1 MSRYANFIGP
11 AYVSANVLSDQ
22 EDLFNWYLEQIES
35 PGAKNRY
42 HYLPTPGQQVFSTVP
57 DVSTR
62 ALFSMNNIT
71 RAVVGANLYSVAS
84 TGIST
89 LHGAMVQDNNPATI
103 SYNGVAG
110 NRLMIT
116 TGGNVYYQNLT
127 TNAVSQVAGVAGT
140 MGGMIDGYFVAFNI
154 GSSTVAPELRISPL
168 NDGTGVW
175 DPTQFQQRSIAPDP
189 WRAMVLDG
197 NRQIWLIGEQT
208 SEVWT
213 DFGAFPFP
221 FAPIPGAVIKSG
233 TCAPFSAAAASD
245 RVLWLEQT
253 SSGAGKV
260 VAAKGYSAQRVS
272 THAVEKALAD
282 YARTTTIS
290 DAEAMV
296 YQDQGHEFY
305 VLNFPSAN
313 ASWAFDLTVADSL
326 GAAFAWHRRGV
337 WVPAQNQ
344 FTLWAPRVHCYAFG
358 RHLVGTRGS
367 STIATMDTTFGSE
380 LDGSAIR
387 RMRRTAG
394 LFNEHQPLTVQN
406 LEFYFETGLGLQSG
420 QGSDPTCMLRSSR
433 DGGRTW
439 GNERTATAGRVGAY
453 QTRVIFSRCGTSRDR
468 VDELTVSDP
477 TPWRLTDCFVN
488 SNRNNRGR
496 AA

>member
-1 MSRYANFIGP
+1 MKWPNFIGP
-11 AYVSANVLSDQ
+11 SYVSANILSDQ
-22 EDLFNWYLEQIES
+22 EELINWYLEVLES
-35 PGAKNRY
+35 PGAKNRF
-42 HYLPTPGQQVFSTVP
+42 HYLPTPGQETFVTVA
-57 DVSTR
+57 DVGTR
-62 ALFSMNNIT
+62 ALFNMNDIT
-71 RAVVGANLYSVAS
+71 RAVVGPSLYALTSAAS
-84 TGIST
+84 SS
-89 LHGAMVQDNNPATI
+89 LLGAMVQDSNPATI

-116 TGGNVYYQNLT
+116 TGGNVYYENLT
-127 TNAVSQVAGVAGT
+127 TNVVTQVSGVVGT
-140 MGGMIDGYFVAFNI
+140 MGGMMDGYFIAFNI
-154 GSSTVAPELRISPL
+154 GSATVAPEIRISPL

-197 NRQIWLIGEQT
+197 NRQMWLIGEQT

-213 DFGAFPFP
+213 DFGTFPFP

-272 THAVEKALAD
+272 SHAVEEAIAG
-282 YARTTTIS
+282 YARSATIN
-290 DAEAMV
+290 DAEALC

-305 VLNFPSAN
+305 ILNFPAAN
-313 ASWAFDLTVADSL
+313 ASWAFDLTVADAL
-326 GAAFAWHRRGV
+326 GPAYAWHRRGV
-337 WVPAQNQ
+337 WVPSQNQ
-344 FTLWAPRVHCYAFG
+344 FSLWAPRVHCYAFG

-367 STIATMDTTFGSE
+367 TTIATMDTAIGSE

-387 RMRRTAG
+387 RMRRAPG
-394 LFNEHQPLTVQN
+394 LFDEHEPVTIHEI
-406 LEFYFETGLGLQSG
+406 EFYFETGLGLQSG
-420 QGSDPTCMLRSSR
+420 QGSDPIVMLNSSR

-439 GNERTATAGRVGAY
+439 GNERRETAGRVGAY
-453 QTRVIFSRCGTSRDR
+453 RTRVTFGRCGTSRDR
-468 VDELTVSDP
+468 VFEVTVSDP
-477 TPWRLTDCFVN
+477 TPWRLTDAFVKAR
-488 SNRNNRGR
+488 SNKAGR

>member
-1 MSRYANFIGP
+1 MSQYPGFIGP
-11 AYVSANVLSDQ
+11 SYVSANVLSDQ
-22 EDLFNWYLEQIES
+22 EELMNWYIEQLES
-35 PGAKNRY
+35 PGAKNRF
-42 HYLPTPGQQVFSTVP
+42 HYLPTPGQQAFATVT
-57 DVSTR
+57 DVGTR
-62 ALFSMNNIT
+62 ALFSMNNFT
-71 RAVVGANLYSVAS
+71 RAVIGTGHYSLATPGVA
-84 TGIST
+84 TKLGT
-89 LHGAMVQDNNPATI
+89 LVQDNNPATI

-116 TGGNVYYQNLT
+116 SGGNVYYENLT
-127 TNAVSQVAGVAGT
+127 TNALTQVAGVVGT
-140 MGGMIDGYFVAFNI
+140 MGGMIDGYFVAFDA
-154 GSSTVAPELRISPL
+154 TVPQIRISPL
-168 NDGTGVW
+168 NDGAGVW

-213 DFGAFPFP
+213 DFGSFPFP

-272 THAVEKALAD
+272 THAVEKAIAS
-282 YARTTTIS
+282 YALMSTIN
-290 DAEAMV
+290 DAEALV

-313 ASWAFDLTVADSL
+313 ASWALDLTVADSL
-326 GAAFAWHRRGV
+326 GAAYAWHRRGV
-337 WVPAQNQ
+337 WVPGQNQ

-358 RHLVGTRGS
+358 RHLVGSRGS
-367 STIATMDTTFGSE
+367 STIATMDVTFGSE

-394 LFNEHQPLTVQN
+394 LFNEHQPITVQN

-420 QGSDPTCMLRSSR
+420 QGSDPMVMLRSSR

-439 GNERTATAGRVGAY
+439 GNERTRTAGRVGAY
-453 QTRVIFSRCGTSRDR
+453 QTRVRFSRCGTSEDR
-468 VDELTVSDP
+468 VDEITVSDP
-477 TPWRLTDCFVN
+477 TPWRLTDAFVN
-488 SNRNNRGR
+488 NDRKTSKR